1 MDVAVIPT
9 TKSENKHMKTHKYLG
24 LDVHQ
29 VDTQVAIAAEGRDG
43 EVRLYGTVRSDLHAM
58 ERLFAKLGG
67 PDVVLHVAYE
77 AGPSGRDVLTLA
89 FVEVDVAVEGRALG
103 VMLDH
108 LLAGRVKRISC
119 ARDDGCEI
127 SAIRVVEAPR

>member
-1 MDVAVIPT
+1 MNSTAELPYELHTHGSGAFVIFNVVDQIALP
-9 TKSENKHMKTHKYLG
+9 LIG
-24 LDVHQ
+24 L
-29 VDTQVAIAAEGRDG
+29 TRATLRT
-43 EVRLYGTVRSDLHAM
+43 R
-58 ERLFAKLGG
+58 
-67 PDVVLHVAYE
+67 
-77 AGPSGRDVLTLA
+77 SGRDVLTLA